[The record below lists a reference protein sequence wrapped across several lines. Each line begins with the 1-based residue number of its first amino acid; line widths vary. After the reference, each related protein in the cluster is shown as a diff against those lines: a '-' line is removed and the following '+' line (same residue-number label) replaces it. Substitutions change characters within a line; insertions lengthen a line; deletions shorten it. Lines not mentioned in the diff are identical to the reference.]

1 MNNYQHEH
9 VHLLIWNGNLW
20 SVWFRARRNW
30 VGSNN
35 FQKIDFHEVMTATEG
50 DICYNQIKI
59 SSFRSQS
66 SNYIYGKRNVEREK
80 ESKKKMLSEREG
92 GDPPQERNCFGA
104 SFSPRPHDH
113 RRPHKMRPHYLKSW
127 LCRRPHE
134 TWFRHNI
141 YTTVNF
147 ATLMS
152 LFECCFFGE
161 TIKMYKLTNPIF
173 TISVWVLSSLNF
185 LVVL

>member
-80 ESKKKMLSEREG
+80 ESKKKERNYMTCPRLPGRRNKITKKKKKKCYRRGREG
-92 GDPPQERNCFGA
+92 T
-104 SFSPRPHDH
+104 H
-113 RRPHKMRPHYLKSW
+113 RRNAIVLAPLLARVHTIIDVPTKCAHI
-127 LCRRPHE
+127 
-134 TWFRHNI
+134 TWNPE
-141 YTTVNF
+141 
-147 ATLMS
+147 MS
-152 LFECCFFGE
+152 TSTRNL
-161 TIKMYKLTNPIF
+161 
-173 TISVWVLSSLNF
+173 IST
-185 LVVL
+185 

>member
-80 ESKKKMLSEREG
+80 ESKKKERNYMTCPRLPGRRNKITKKKKKMLSEREG

-127 LCRRPHE
+127 NVDVH
-134 TWFRHNI
+134 T
-141 YTTVNF
+141 
-147 ATLMS
+147 
-152 LFECCFFGE
+152 
-161 TIKMYKLTNPIF
+161 KLDFDIIF
-173 TISVWVLSSLNF
+173 TLQLILQR
-185 LVVL
+185 